1 MAKSEVYSWRLSLET
16 KSVLEELARQNQ
28 SSIAELLD
36 QIVNDWL
43 ARQQALKAD
52 DAEQERLQQAALQT
66 LGTIQ
71 GDNPERASNAKAL
84 LRAKLAQR
92 RAH

>member
-36 QIVNDWL
+36 QIVSDWL

-52 DAEQERLQQAALQT
+52 DAEQERLHQAALQT
-66 LGTIQ
+66 LGSIQ
-71 GDNPERASNAKAL
+71 GDNPERASKAKTL
-84 LRAKLAQR
+84 LRAKLARQ